1 MMLSLQLIAETL
13 AQYEA
18 QTVGTLGGG
27 FNGVQILS
35 SASDDLRSDILY
47 ICSAKLLSK
56 LKKAVLDSNCFI
68 FKATPSQAKCL
79 GSVRGIMLGENTD
92 INEVVN
98 RLITLFSQFHAF
110 EFSVKQASLER
121 CGYEPFFEVA
131 KKAFPHCLIVITD
144 SAYNIVCSTRSTVE
158 NNAYFRELLSRGYYN
173 RDDMDKIAGF
183 GYYEDERKCYEPML
197 YPAEKTICGYPF
209 LVRSYKNHGS
219 AYCFIGCY
227 FLDKQ
232 PTQLDIAL
240 FTCLTNELEEYYKL
254 NGILDDGMIGKRQ
267 QLLDDLIRPRQ
278 DSEEY
283 FRDRCAQ
290 LCIPYQGAFR
300 VGLILC
306 ESSTMFKVSHLAN
319 QLRAHC
325 PLENY
330 GVFHYGSSVIIL
342 LHDWNDSDICR
353 QSGFEEDW
361 NAFITTLRQNKAYV
375 GISLLF
381 KDVKKLSVGYLQA
394 EAASNIGK
402 KRSGDDIAYFYSR
415 FYLDDMLEHYSET
428 MPLED
433 TYTHYLDRLL
443 DDCGSAPSNA
453 KLLYYYLCLER
464 NISLVAKQVHM
475 HRNSVIYRVQ
485 KIHDMLSLDLD
496 DPEVRLRLLISFKIL
511 EMTGRIPHWEVS
523 GYTSSTKLYM
533 E

>member
-35 SASDDLRSDILY
+35 SPSDDLRSDILY

-68 FKATPSQAKCL
+68 FKATPSQAKRL

-319 QLRAHC
+319 QLRAHY

-443 DDCGSAPSNA
+443 DDCGSASSNA